1 MTEEQISREDLNIE
15 LISEKHKN
23 ILEKFKTDN
32 LELKQFLIEDALNNQ
47 EMNISYTYLL
57 FYKKNNEI
65 VAYITLLADA
75 IRVHGTRLGQS
86 FLEKGVEYKT
96 LPALKVGRLC
106 VHNDYQGRGIGTLT
120 TDFAMKKL
128 LSINEN
134 EGVGCRFLIA
144 DAKKDAV
151 HFYKKMH
158 FEILKEREKG
168 TLPMYYDMIDL
179 LKYRREAKKIT
190 NVTKA

>member
-1 MTEEQISREDLNIE
+1 MKNEHISWEELDIE
-15 LISEKHKN
+15 LISEKHKSF
-23 ILEKFKTDN
+23 LENFKTDN
-32 LELKQFLIEDALNNQ
+32 IELKQFLVEDAFSNQ
-47 EMNISYTYLL
+47 EMGISYTYLW
-57 FYKKNNEI
+57 FYKKNNEL

-106 VHNDYQGRGIGTLT
+106 VHDDYRGRGIGTLT

-128 LSINEN
+128 LAINEN
-134 EGVGCRFLIA
+134 EGVGCRFLIT
-144 DAKKDAV
+144 DAKKDAI

-168 TLPMYYDMIDL
+168 TIPMYYDMIDL
-179 LKYRREAKKIT
+179 LMYKRQAKKGT
-190 NVTKA
+190 NDPKA